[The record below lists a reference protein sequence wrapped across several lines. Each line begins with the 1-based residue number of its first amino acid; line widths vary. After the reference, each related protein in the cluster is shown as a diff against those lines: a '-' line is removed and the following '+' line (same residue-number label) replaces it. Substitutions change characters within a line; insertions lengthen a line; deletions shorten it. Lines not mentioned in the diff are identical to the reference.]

1 MKLLVFL
8 HRWLGIV
15 TCLLFL
21 DWFASGIVMMYVQ
34 MPGLSAEDRLA
45 ALPGLDAARCQLSAR
60 EAITRAAVSD
70 VLSIKLTSLFGRP
83 VWRILGVGT
92 GWRTVFA
99 DNGDVETSFSDEQA
113 EASLRPFLTTGV
125 HPRLAETMNEPD
137 QWTLEGDYGGLWP
150 LYHFAVDDSAR
161 TQFYVAS
168 ATGEVVLRSTARSRA
183 LAWMGAIPHWIY
195 FASIRKHPEFW
206 RLLVI
211 WLAGIGCVVSLLGI
225 TVGIWRFSMS
235 HRDPETWRSRSW
247 SPFVGAMRWHHWCG
261 LIFGIVAFTWV
272 FSGMLSMEPGSFSA
286 STAPLSEQAEVFSG
300 AELDPRAWDASP
312 AKLLATRSSVKEIQI
327 HQVAGKPYYVLTESG
342 RGHGLVDSS
351 GRRVEP
357 FQRDF
362 LVAAAQ
368 RAVPQGKLVEE
379 TRLED
384 YDAYYYD
391 REGSRS
397 LPIWRLKFNDP
408 QSSWLYIDPQRGAI
422 AARYDRSGRIARWL
436 YHGLHSWDFPFLWRH
451 RPAWDV
457 VVVAL
462 NGGGV
467 FLSGTGIVIGFRRLR
482 ASLRH

>member
-1 MKLLVFL
+1 MRLLVFL

-21 DWFASGIVMMYVQ
+21 DWFASGIVMMYAQ
-34 MPGLSAEDRLA
+34 MPGLSEEERLA

-60 EAITRAAVSD
+60 EALARAAVSE
-70 VLSIKLTSLFGRP
+70 VWSLKLTSLFGRP
-83 VWRILGVGT
+83 VWRIRGVGA

-99 DNGDVETSFSDEQA
+99 DNGEVETSFPFEQA
-113 EASLRPFLTTGV
+113 QASLQPFLTRGV
-125 HPRLAETMNEPD
+125 HPRLIETMNEPD
-137 QWTLEGDYGGLWP
+137 QWTLEGDYGELWP
-150 LYHFAVDDSAR
+150 LYHVALDDSAR

-168 ATGEVVLRSTARSRA
+168 ATGEAVLRTTAPTRA

-211 WLAGIGCVVSLLGI
+211 WLAGTGCAVTLLGI
-225 TVGIWRFSMS
+225 TVGIWRVSVS
-235 HRDPETWRSRSW
+235 QRDPGRRRRWSW
-247 SPFVGAMRWHHWCG
+247 SPFVGAMRWHHWTG

-286 STAPLSEQAEVFSG
+286 STAPLSEQAEAFSG

-312 AKLLATRSSVKEIQI
+312 AKLLATHPFVKEIQI
-327 HQVAGKPYYVLTESG
+327 HQVAGKPYYILTESG
-342 RGHGLVDSS
+342 RGQELVDSS
-351 GRRVEP
+351 GRPVEL

-368 RAVPQGKLVEE
+368 RAVPEGKLIEE

-384 YDAYYYD
+384 YDAYYYG
-391 REGSRS
+391 REGSLS
-397 LPIWRLKFNDP
+397 LPIWRLKFDDP
-408 QSSWLYIDPQRGAI
+408 RSSWLYIDPQRGAI
-422 AARYDRSGRIARWL
+422 AARYERSGRIARWL

-482 ASLRH
+482 ASMRH

>member
-1 MKLLVFL
+1 MRLLVFV

-21 DWFASGIVMMYVQ
+21 DWFASGIVMMYAQ
-34 MPGLSAEDRLA
+34 MPGFSEEDRLA

-60 EAITRAAVSD
+60 GAIAGAAVSD
-70 VLSIKLTSLFGRP
+70 VGSLKLTSLFARP
-83 VWRILGVGT
+83 VWRILGLGV

-99 DNGDVETSFSDEQA
+99 DNGEVETSFPYEQA
-113 EASLRPFLTTGV
+113 QGSLQPFLTTGA
-125 HPRLAETMNEPD
+125 HPRLIETMNEPD

-150 LYHFAVDDSAR
+150 LYHFALDDSPR

-168 ATGEVVLRSTARSRA
+168 ATGEVVLRTTARSRA

-206 RLLVI
+206 RQLVI
-211 WLAGIGCVVSLLGI
+211 WLAGIGCAVSLLGI
-225 TVGIWRFSMS
+225 TVGIWRISKS
-235 HRDPETWRSRSW
+235 QRGPGGRRGQGW
-247 SPFVGAMRWHHWCG
+247 SPFVGVMRWHHWCG

-286 STAPLSEQAEVFSG
+286 STAPLSGQAEAFSG
-300 AELDPRAWDASP
+300 AELDLRAWDASP
-312 AKLLATRSSVKEIQI
+312 AKLIATRPSVKEIQI

-342 RGHGLVDSS
+342 RGQELVDSS
-351 GRRVEP
+351 GRPVDS

-368 RAVPQGKLVEE
+368 RAVPEGKLIEE
-379 TRLED
+379 SLLHD

-391 REGSRS
+391 REGSLS

-408 QSSWLYIDPQRGAI
+408 RSSWLYIDPRRGAI
-422 AARYDRSGRIARWL
+422 AARYERSGRIARWL

-482 ASLRH
+482 ASMRH